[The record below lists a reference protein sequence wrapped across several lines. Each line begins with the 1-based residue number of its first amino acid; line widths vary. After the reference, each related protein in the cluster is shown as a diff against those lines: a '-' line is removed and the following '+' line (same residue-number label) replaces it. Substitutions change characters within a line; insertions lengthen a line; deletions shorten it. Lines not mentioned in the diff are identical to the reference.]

1 MFISSFMDLIIVE
14 SPTKA
19 KTLKNFLGANYT
31 VLSSYGHIRDLPK
44 SELGI
49 DVENDFKIK
58 YVIPTKARKNVTLLK
73 KELAKSDYIYLATDP
88 DREGEAISWHL
99 MEALDLKK
107 KNNFKRI
114 AFHEITKSAINEA
127 LEHPM
132 ELNLDLINAQQAR
145 RALDRIVGYKLSP
158 FLWKKIAKRLSAGR
172 VQSVAVRLI
181 VQRENEIKAF
191 KPEEYW
197 SIAAILKKQKETAEF
212 EAFLSKIKNK
222 PIPKLGI
229 KTKKESE
236 DILKELKGADYKIIK
251 IEKKETARN
260 PLPPFTTS
268 TLQQEASKKLKFP
281 AKITMRVAQD
291 LYEKGFIT
299 YHRTDSLNLS
309 SQSLAMAKSFI
320 IQEFGNN
327 YYPSTTRKFKAK
339 GRTQE
344 AHEAV
349 RPTNVEN
356 TPEKLKLEPRQ
367 AKLYKLIWSRFVASQ
382 MKAAIFDSLRVEI
395 QAGSNYVFQANG
407 STLKFDGFLKIYPLK
422 YEEKELPNLNEKEIL
437 DLIKLKPEQHFTQPP
452 ARYTEAALIKELE
465 ANEIGRPSTYAP
477 IISTIQDRNYVQKN
491 EDKRFAP
498 TEIGIMVDEL
508 LVNHFPEIVDI
519 KFTAK
524 MEKEL
529 DKIAQGEESWTQV
542 LEKFYK
548 PFSKNLETKYTEVEK
563 KKVEAE
569 LTDKNCPK
577 CGKPLAIK
585 FGRFG
590 KFLACTGFP
599 DCRHTEPLESK
610 IIKTGIVC
618 PKCEQGEII
627 GKKTKKGKLFY
638 GCSKWPDCDFALWD
652 KPTGE
657 KCKSCG
663 SLIVEKNKKTKC
675 SNKNC
680 GKD

>member
-1 MFISSFMDLIIVE
+1 
-14 SPTKA
+14 
-19 KTLKNFLGANYT
+19 
-31 VLSSYGHIRDLPK
+31 
-44 SELGI
+44 
-49 DVENDFKIK
+49 
-58 YVIPTKARKNVTLLK
+58 
-73 KELAKSDYIYLATDP
+73 
-88 DREGEAISWHL
+88 
-99 MEALDLKK
+99 
-107 KNNFKRI
+107 
-114 AFHEITKSAINEA
+114 
-127 LEHPM
+127 
-132 ELNLDLINAQQAR
+132 
-145 RALDRIVGYKLSP
+145 
-158 FLWKKIAKRLSAGR
+158 
-172 VQSVAVRLI
+172 
-181 VQRENEIKAF
+181 
-191 KPEEYW
+191 
-197 SIAAILKKQKETAEF
+197 
-212 EAFLSKIKNK
+212 
-222 PIPKLGI
+222 
-229 KTKKESE
+229 
-236 DILKELKGADYKIIK
+236 
-251 IEKKETARN
+251 
-260 PLPPFTTS
+260 
-268 TLQQEASKKLKFP
+268 
-281 AKITMRVAQD
+281 
-291 LYEKGFIT
+291 
-299 YHRTDSLNLS
+299 
-309 SQSLAMAKSFI
+309 
-320 IQEFGNN
+320 
-327 YYPSTTRKFKAK
+327 
-339 GRTQE
+339 
-344 AHEAV
+344 
-349 RPTNVEN
+349 
-356 TPEKLKLEPRQ
+356 
-367 AKLYKLIWSRFVASQ
+367 
-382 MKAAIFDSLRVEI
+382 VEI

-529 DKIAQGEESWTQV
+529 DKIAQGEEPWTQV